1 MDDYELIGQIGRG
14 AFGRALLVRP
24 KDSDPAMPRYVIKEI
39 NMRQMSVRDRD
50 ASRKEVSL
58 LSKMKHP
65 NIVAFYK
72 SFYDRNNLYILM
84 EYCDAGDLMN
94 RIQSQRGRVF
104 TEQQI
109 IHWFVQICLG
119 LKHIHDRKVLHR
131 DIKSQNIFLTDGGQK
146 VKLGDFGI
154 ARTLNS
160 TMELA
165 RTCVGTPYYLS
176 PEICENRPYNNKTDI
191 WSLGC
196 VLYELCTLKHPFEG
210 SNLSQL
216 VLRIC
221 RGRYTP
227 VSEHYSTDLRLLL
240 KQLFKVSPRDRP
252 SVNSILKLPLLHV
265 HISTHLQPQVLEE
278 EFSHTVIH
286 NHTPAA
292 PHKATHYKDL
302 GVCKAAGNCVVK
314 PPVNKSN
321 QRRPTSQHYSSHNH
335 RINPECPAV
344 VEKPRVHEGPL
355 EHFEHHHAH
364 LNLLQAQ
371 HHIHHQDAAG
381 RHSNRV
387 GALQP
392 YQLVAVARDEFLQR
406 RREAHQYKV
415 RAQKQLGLRPSTADT
430 ERNTDQHH
438 EKKSPQKSKG
448 QGEEEYLR
456 QLQRIREQYHDEVRE
471 LRIRADT
478 EEESRTA
485 AQQKLHRNKQQKG
498 VMFEVKLTD
507 GETQQETQVTPERD
521 VNADEEDPQNKTFT
535 NQENVYTEDSDGSK
549 VESDLQER
557 ETLMKRA
564 EWCRDAP
571 ETLLGALERMEVMS
585 QSSSVCETQTDEERK
600 HWRSD
605 PPETLLHAL
614 ANTQLICSSTEG
626 TMMMMSDEEQTSNED
641 ESDVDLDEDRLE
653 PRSDDE
659 DTIFEDSEDELRQQ
673 VSDSMRNLLATH
685 QLENQ
690 QLRTDSRDLQNPA
703 DTPDDT

>member
-1 MDDYELIGQIGRG
+1 MVTGSRVPMNDLNDLIVMDDYELIGQIGRG

-24 KDSDPAMPRYVIKEI
+24 KDSDAAIPRYVIKEI
-39 NMRQMSVRDRD
+39 NLRQMSVRDRD
-50 ASRKEVSL
+50 ASRKEVFL

-65 NIVAFYK
+65 NIVAFHK

-94 RIQSQRGRVF
+94 RIHMQRGRVF

-176 PEICENRPYNNKTDI
+176 PEICENHPYNNKTDI

-196 VLYELCTLKHPFEG
+196 VLYELCTLRHPFEG
-210 SNLSQL
+210 SNLRQL

-221 RGRYTP
+221 RGRYSP

-240 KQLFKVSPRDRP
+240 KQLFKVSPPDRP
-252 SVNSILKLPLLHV
+252 SVNSILKQPLLHV
-265 HISTHLQPQVLEE
+265 HISKHLHPQLLEE

-292 PHKATHYKDL
+292 PHKATNYRDL
-302 GVCKAAGNCVVK
+302 GVCKAAGNRVVK
-314 PPVNKSN
+314 PPVNKSD
-321 QRRPTSQHYSSHNH
+321 QRRPTSQHYSSHKH
-335 RINPECPAV
+335 RINPECPSV
-344 VEKPRVHEGPL
+344 VEKPRVHDGLL
-355 EHFEHHHAH
+355 EPYEHHHAH
-364 LNLLQAQ
+364 VNLLQAQ
-371 HHIHHQDAAG
+371 HHIHHPDAAD
-381 RHSNRV
+381 RYSNRV

-415 RAQKQLGLRPSTADT
+415 RAQKQLGLRPSTADA
-430 ERNTDQHH
+430 EKNTDEHH
-438 EKKSPQKSKG
+438 EKKSPQKSKV

-478 EEESRTA
+478 EEESRAA

-507 GETQQETQVTPERD
+507 EEIQQETQMRPELD
-521 VNADEEDPQNKTFT
+521 VNPDEEGPQNKTFT
-535 NQENVYTEDSDGSK
+535 NQENIYTEDSDGSK
-549 VESDLQER
+549 VKADLQER

-571 ETLLGALERMEVMS
+571 ETLLSALERMEMMS
-585 QSSSVCETQTDEERK
+585 QSSSLCDTQTGDEERK
-600 HWRSD
+600 HWGTD

-614 ANTQLICSSTEG
+614 AHAQLICSSAAGNTHNLRVN
-626 TMMMMSDEEQTSNED
+626 EERRM
-641 ESDVDLDEDRLE
+641 L
-653 PRSDDE
+653 
-659 DTIFEDSEDELRQQ
+659 
-673 VSDSMRNLLATH
+673 
-685 QLENQ
+685 
-690 QLRTDSRDLQNPA
+690 
-703 DTPDDT
+703 